1 MKLIEYGYDEDYGDK
16 FCDVIKDVE
25 NLEEA
30 KKAVKSY
37 IEKNWDDV
45 VIYNE
50 NSWIGNT
57 YSVDEEDANDNWC
70 GWLKFKVI

>member
-50 NSWIGNT
+50 NSWIGNV